1 MTGWTFNESSW
12 SCPHWRKYWHENTTT
27 RNPKSTNIEE
37 IKSAFAKTYSSG
49 ISADKVRIAVQIVCN
64 ELYHHKYYLSKEG
77 QLNSVDVDQVSM
89 DISCSEPIAKCAC
102 SETNSKAPKT
112 SNDYEIYKYVLPL
125 AKIIWNYQN
134 FQAIQ
139 EETNASIK
147 LFKKCSDEKKQPIV
161 LIQCCCVM

>member
-37 IKSAFAKTYSSG
+37 IKSACAKTYSSG
-49 ISADKVRIAVQIVCN
+49 ISVDKVRIAVQIVCN

>member
-12 SCPHWRKYWHENTTT
+12 SCPHWRKYWHENTTP

-37 IKSAFAKTYSSG
+37 IKSACAKTYSSG

>member
-37 IKSAFAKTYSSG
+37 IKSACAKTYSSG
-49 ISADKVRIAVQIVCN
+49 ISADKVRIAVQIVYN

>member
-37 IKSAFAKTYSSG
+37 IKSACAKTYSSG

-77 QLNSVDVDQVSM
+77 QLNSVDVDQVYM

-139 EETNASIK
+139 EETNTSIK

>member
-37 IKSAFAKTYSSG
+37 IKSACAKTYSSG

-139 EETNASIK
+139 EETNTSIK

>member
-1 MTGWTFNESSW
+1 MNHPGAVHVE
-12 SCPHWRKYWHENTTT
+12 ENTEMKIPQPEIQRVQTF
-27 RNPKSTNIEE
+27 IEE
-37 IKSAFAKTYSSG
+37 IKSACAKTYSCG
-49 ISADKVRIAVQIVCN
+49 ISADKARIAVQIVCN

-77 QLNSVDVDQVSM
+77 QLNSIDVDQVSM
-89 DISCSEPIAKCAC
+89 DISCSEPIAKCPC

-112 SNDYEIYKYVLPL
+112 SNDYEIYKYDLPL

-147 LFKKCSDEKKQPIV
+147 LFKKWSDEKKQPFV
-161 LIQCCCVM
+161 LIQCSSVM